1 MSVPCA
7 FIPIRSWSWAG
18 CTESGSGPVW
28 TTHPTCQPPNYSD
41 NDHKRMTLK
50 EIRQQLHRLAET
62 AHQEKETAAF
72 VAARLREAGIEDI
85 REGIGGYGLVA
96 TIDSR
101 RPGPA
106 LLFRAELD
114 ALPIDETISL
124 PYASRNSGVAHKCGH
139 DGHMSVLIGLA
150 QALQDRPLARGKV
163 HLLFQPAEETGEGAE
178 KMLGDHK
185 MSGIAPDFAFAL
197 HNLPGFPLH
206 SVLLREDVFAAGS
219 AGLIIRLTGN
229 TAHAAHPDQ
238 GRSPAPAVAALI
250 SSLQELPGSVLP
262 SGRFGLA
269 TIIHVRIGDEAF
281 GTTPGRAVLMAT
293 LRAWEPEDLEQLR
306 EQAVGLAY
314 EVAEAQ
320 GLECGHEWTEVFH
333 PTVNNPEA
341 VALVRKAAEKL
352 VASRAAKR
360 GGDQTGYQSEKRA
373 EFETLK
379 RSGGQSV
386 PLEIRDMAHPFS
398 WSEDFGMF
406 TNRFTGAL
414 VGIGAGE
421 DHAHLHDTRYD
432 FPDEILETGIA
443 LFTGIIDECGLF

>member
-1 MSVPCA
+1 MKLTD
-7 FIPIRSWSWAG
+7 IR
-18 CTESGSGPVW
+18 
-28 TTHPTCQPPNYSD
+28 
-41 NDHKRMTLK
+41 R
-50 EIRQQLHRLAET
+50 QLHRLAET

-124 PYASRNSGVAHKCGH
+124 PYGSRNSGVAHKCGH
-139 DGHMSVLIGLA
+139 DGHMAVLIGLA
-150 QALQDRPLARGKV
+150 QALRDRPLARGKV

-178 KMLGDHK
+178 KMLEDHK

-219 AGLIIRLTGN
+219 AGLILRLTGN
-229 TAHAAHPDQ
+229 TAHAAHPEQ

-250 SSLQELPGSVLP
+250 TALQALPGSVLP

-269 TIIHVRIGDEAF
+269 TIIHVRIGDQAF

-293 LRAWEPEDLEQLR
+293 LRAWEPEDLKQLR
-306 EQAVGLAY
+306 QQAVGLAH
-314 EVAEAQ
+314 EIADAH

-341 VALVRKAAEKL
+341 VAMVRKAAEKL
-352 VASRAAKR
+352 VANRAEKR
-360 GGDQTGYQSEKRA
+360 GGDQAGFQSE
-373 EFETLK
+373 K
-379 RSGGQSV
+379 RSGGQ
-386 PLEIRDMAHPFS
+386 PDGLEIRNMAHPFS

-406 TNRFTGAL
+406 TDRFTGAL

-421 DHAHLHDTRYD
+421 EHAHLHDTRYD
-432 FPDEILETGIA
+432 FPDEILETGVA
-443 LFTGIIDECGLF
+443 LFTGIINECGLF

>member
-1 MSVPCA
+1 
-7 FIPIRSWSWAG
+7 
-18 CTESGSGPVW
+18 
-28 TTHPTCQPPNYSD
+28 
-41 NDHKRMTLK
+41 MTLTD
-50 EIRQQLHRLAET
+50 IRRQLHRLAET

-72 VAARLREAGIEDI
+72 VAARLRDAGVDDI

-124 PYASRNSGVAHKCGH
+124 SYGSRNSGVAHKCGH
-139 DGHMSVLIGLA
+139 DGHMAVLIGLA
-150 QALQDRPLARGKV
+150 RALRDRPLARGKV

-178 KMLGDHK
+178 KMLGDHN
-185 MSGIAPDFAFAL
+185 MSGIAPDLAFAL
-197 HNLPGFPLH
+197 HNLPGFPSH
-206 SVLLREDVFAAGS
+206 SVLLREGVFAAGS
-219 AGLIIRLTGN
+219 AGLILRLTGN
-229 TAHAAHPDQ
+229 TAHAAHPEQ
-238 GRSPAPAVAALI
+238 GRSPAPAVASLITAL
-250 SSLQELPGSVLP
+250 QALPGSVLP

-269 TIIHVRIGDEAF
+269 TVIHVRIGDQAF

-306 EQAVGLAY
+306 EQAVGLAHEIA
-314 EVAEAQ
+314 EVH
-320 GLECGHEWTEVFH
+320 GLECGYEWTEVFH

-341 VALVRKAAEKL
+341 VALARKAAEKL
-352 VASRAAKR
+352 VANRAENRAEKR
-360 GGDQTGYQSEKRA
+360 GGDQAGFQSD
-373 EFETLK
+373 K
-379 RSGGQSV
+379 RSGKETENLPDMQSGGQPGEYPA

-406 TNRFTGAL
+406 TDRFTGAL

-421 DHAHLHDTRYD
+421 EHAHLHDMRYD
-432 FPDEILETGIA
+432 FPDEILGTGVA
-443 LFTGIIDECGLF
+443 LFAGIIDESGLF